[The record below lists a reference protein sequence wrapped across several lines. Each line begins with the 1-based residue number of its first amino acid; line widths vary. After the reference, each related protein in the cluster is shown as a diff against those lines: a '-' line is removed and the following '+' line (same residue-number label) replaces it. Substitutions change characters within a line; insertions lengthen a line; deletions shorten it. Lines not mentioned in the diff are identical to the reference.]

1 LFEWAGPDEQLACH
15 RRVGNGQPRR
25 ADDRAGARDALT
37 ATPRLRW
44 ARPTHPQRQGG
55 FAPCTPKSCQTWV
68 HVTPVEL
75 ALNRTAGGKVTKAA
89 KGAIARQLRRPW
101 LSLLSRAE
109 VDARE
114 TQSRV
119 VALVRA
125 DVESISIFRPSTHR
139 GKSRTASF
147 LAPPWSRRNRLTDPR
162 QYSEMPISEWT

>member
-1 LFEWAGPDEQLACH
+1 
-15 RRVGNGQPRR
+15 
-25 ADDRAGARDALT
+25 
-37 ATPRLRW
+37 
-44 ARPTHPQRQGG
+44 
-55 FAPCTPKSCQTWV
+55 
-68 HVTPVEL
+68 VTPVEL

-125 DVESISIFRPSTHR
+125 DVESISICPTV
-139 GKSRTASF
+139 
-147 LAPPWSRRNRLTDPR
+147 DPCESP
-162 QYSEMPISEWT
+162 YSIISG